1 MAVRTPQRK
10 EEVINSFVDQL
21 LDGGNGVLL
30 SDYCNKYPLLKE
42 ALEQKYRIV
51 RALEEAFTEEELAG
65 TEIGEYLIV
74 EEIGRGG
81 MGVVYLALQQS
92 LRRYVALKV
101 LPFGFTLDSGLIK
114 RFHTEAQIIARFNH
128 PNIVPV
134 YSTGQEKGIYYIAM
148 ALIPGLS
155 LNKVLEGLKHFPAD
169 KWTAAT
175 VRDIIHTHPDFIRLN
190 VSTDKIGRPDSIIF
204 VRDSSFWGQ
213 AYHSFVLT
221 LCAEIADALSY
232 AHRNGVCHGDLKP
245 SNIMLSY
252 GGVPMIVDFGL
263 AKDIH
268 SFRSTQ
274 SQDFLGTLAY
284 ASPEHVRKNVI
295 SPKSDIWSLGVT
307 MYEMLSLNQ
316 PFRSSNV
323 AGTIEK
329 ILKTDPPL
337 LRVGA
342 NRFPKD
348 VEAIVFKCLGKAL
361 EIRYDQAELLKEDI
375 NNFLYSKPVM
385 ARPVGKLGRSL
396 KWIKRNRLVSML
408 FGVLMILLI
417 IGLYAVLNSSIK
429 ESVAEGSRYIDEG
442 KNLEALKSYERALKL
457 LNIPLFSK
465 KTKADVLTGMG
476 DAWSGMGEYEKAI
489 TSYERAL
496 QIDANYVSALAGM
509 GDVYFEKGLY
519 EKTIEIYDK
528 VLRLSPGH
536 RNSYYQR
543 GKAYKEQG
551 SYRKA
556 LRDFH
561 RAIRLAPN
569 DLDTL
574 KEISGVL
581 LKMGLKSEDTQAANL
596 RKEGFNETEIKA
608 ILQLKDR

>member
-1 MAVRTPQRK
+1 MAVRMPQRQ

-21 LDGGNGVLL
+21 LAGGNGVLL

-65 TEIGEYLIV
+65 TEIGEYLII

-81 MGVVYLALQQS
+81 MGVVYIALQQS

-101 LPFGFTLDSGLIK
+101 LPFGFTLDSGSIK

-148 ALIPGLS
+148 ALIPGLP

-175 VRDIIHTHPDFIRLN
+175 VRDIIHTHPDFTRLN
-190 VSTDKIGRPDSIIF
+190 VSTDRTGKPDSIIL

-213 AYHSFVLT
+213 PYHSFVST
-221 LCAEIADALSY
+221 ICAEIADALSY

-245 SNIMLSY
+245 SNIMLSH
-252 GGVPMIVDFGL
+252 GGIPMIVDFGL
-263 AKDIH
+263 AMDMH
-268 SFRSTQ
+268 SYRSTQ
-274 SQDFLGTLAY
+274 SQDFLGTIAY
-284 ASPEHVRKNVI
+284 ASPEQVTRNVI

-316 PFRSSNV
+316 PFRASNV
-323 AGTIEK
+323 ADTIEK

-337 LRVGA
+337 LRSGA
-342 NRFPKD
+342 KRFPKD
-348 VEAIVFKCLGKAL
+348 AEAIVFKCLEKAS
-361 EIRYDQAELLKEDI
+361 ENRYDRAELMKEDI
-375 NNFLYSKPVM
+375 NNFLHSKPVI
-385 ARPVGKLGRSL
+385 ARPVGKLGRSI
-396 KWIKRNRLVSML
+396 KWVRRNRLVSML
-408 FGVLMILLI
+408 FGVLVILMI
-417 IGLYAVLNSSIK
+417 IGLYGSLHFLIVK
-429 ESVAEGSRYIDEG
+429 GSRYVDEQ
-442 KNLEALKSYERALKL
+442 KYSEAIQSYEWALKL
-457 LNIPLFSK
+457 MNVPLFSK
-465 KTKADVLTGMG
+465 KTKADVL
-476 DAWSGMGEYEKAI
+476 SGMGYAWKEMGDYQKAI
-489 TSYERAL
+489 NSYERAL
-496 QIDANYVSALAGM
+496 QTDANYVPALSGM
-509 GDVYFEKGLY
+509 GDVYLEIGPYKR
-519 EKTIEIYDK
+519 TIEFYDK
-528 VLRLSPGH
+528 VIRLSPEG

-543 GKAYKEQG
+543 GKAYKELG
-551 SYRKA
+551 SYREA

-561 RAIRLAPN
+561 RAIQLAPN
-569 DLDTL
+569 DLDTR

-581 LKMGLKSEDTQAANL
+581 LKMGLKSEDAQAAGL

-608 ILQLKDR
+608 ILQFKGR